1 MSKKVNLLG
10 EVDNFF
16 LALKDRL
23 DRAGALFTSSS
34 EEADI
39 TVGLGKYAAD
49 ESVDVAI
56 IAENDDFR
64 SGNFSE
70 IKGAGLV
77 IRIHD
82 LMIPEGGQ
90 GWGPEDVEEWVQW
103 IKDGTHE
110 ITPEVKPKHWV
121 HIRDTTDAISLL
133 VMADTDAFAQ
143 GVIDLCGRRAWGPEP
158 VISEIKVL
166 WNRFTNAI
174 THSHTI
180 ESLSEIPSP
189 AANQFEGERKRPDL
203 EPLHEAMKNAGREEG
218 WRPLTPMR
226 VALMEFLAHTKKLHS
241 EPDHNN

>member
-23 DRAGALFTSSS
+23 DRAGALFTSSP

-56 IAENDDFR
+56 IAENDDLR

-103 IKDGTHE
+103 LSLI
-110 ITPEVKPKHWV
+110 
-121 HIRDTTDAISLL
+121 HI
-133 VMADTDAFAQ
+133 
-143 GVIDLCGRRAWGPEP
+143 
-158 VISEIKVL
+158 
-166 WNRFTNAI
+166 
-174 THSHTI
+174 
-180 ESLSEIPSP
+180 
-189 AANQFEGERKRPDL
+189 
-203 EPLHEAMKNAGREEG
+203 
-218 WRPLTPMR
+218 
-226 VALMEFLAHTKKLHS
+226 
-241 EPDHNN
+241 